1 MICPATTPPSFG
13 LLLRQV
19 RDGLVR
25 QLDASMAEEDLGI
38 GFTHYIGLKV
48 LSNMA
53 PCTANELAQA
63 IDQVPSAVTRLLDKL
78 EALGC
83 VRREPHA
90 QDRRALQIVLTD
102 EGRALW
108 ARLKLRGDAVMDYAL
123 RDLSA
128 DERTQLR
135 DDLTPHLLREGF
147 GRPCTAGGGHV
158 NVAPGNL
165 RRRPG

>member
-48 LSNMA
+48 LSHMA

-63 IDQVPSAVTRLLDKL
+63 IDQVPAQSPACWTSSRHWAASAANRMRRT
-78 EALGC
+78 G
-83 VRREPHA
+83 VRCR
-90 QDRRALQIVLTD
+90 
-102 EGRALW
+102 
-108 ARLKLRGDAVMDYAL
+108 
-123 RDLSA
+123 S
-128 DERTQLR
+128 
-135 DDLTPHLLREGF
+135 
-147 GRPCTAGGGHV
+147 C
-158 NVAPGNL
+158 
-165 RRRPG
+165 

>member
-1 MICPATTPPSFG
+1 MICPSSNPPSFG

-38 GFTHYIGLKV
+38 GFTHYIGLK
-48 LSNMA
+48 LLARMA

-83 VRREPHA
+83 VRREPHS

-108 ARLKLRGDAVMDYAL
+108 ARLQKRGDAVMDFAL

-128 DERTQLR
+128 EERTLTLSLLTRIR
-135 DDLTPHLLREGF
+135 DSLTTP
-147 GRPCTAGGGHV
+147 
-158 NVAPGNL
+158 
-165 RRRPG
+165 